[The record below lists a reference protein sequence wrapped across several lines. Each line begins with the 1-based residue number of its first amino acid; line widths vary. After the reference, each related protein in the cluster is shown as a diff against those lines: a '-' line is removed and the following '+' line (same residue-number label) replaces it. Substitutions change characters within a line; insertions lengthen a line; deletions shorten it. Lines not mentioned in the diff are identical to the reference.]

1 MEQLVEEAMHRPSL
15 DLVVMPPEEA
25 MEPVVAEGMEVDL
38 EEDTEEVVIVQE
50 DMEEEPVVEVE
61 VEVVWVLQKRSPLKR
76 ASASTNIIIII
87 MDGDEDDR

>member
-1 MEQLVEEAMHRPSL
+1 MHRPSL

-87 MDGDEDDR
+87 MDGNEDDR

>member
-1 MEQLVEEAMHRPSL
+1 MEQLVEVAMHRPSL

>member
-38 EEDTEEVVIVQE
+38 EEVVIVQE

-76 ASASTNIIIII
+76 ASASTNIIIVI
-87 MDGDEDDR
+87 MDGDKDDR

>member
-1 MEQLVEEAMHRPSL
+1 
-15 DLVVMPPEEA
+15 

-50 DMEEEPVVEVE
+50 DMGEEPVVEVE

-87 MDGDEDDR
+87 MDGDENYR

>member
-1 MEQLVEEAMHRPSL
+1 MHRPSL

-38 EEDTEEVVIVQE
+38 EEDTEEVVMVQE

-87 MDGDEDDR
+87 MDGDEDDMSSNNNHV